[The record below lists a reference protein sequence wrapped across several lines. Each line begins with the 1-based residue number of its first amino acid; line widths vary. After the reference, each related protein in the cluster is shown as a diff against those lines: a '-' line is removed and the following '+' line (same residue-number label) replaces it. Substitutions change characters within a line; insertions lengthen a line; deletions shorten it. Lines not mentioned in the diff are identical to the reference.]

1 MRKMSTFSGT
11 AMRKLFRAVAVFLY
25 ICLGHHKVF
34 LRGLDRGYDEGW
46 DDAVDTV
53 QDWYT
58 CDEDEQEA
66 PF

>member
-1 MRKMSTFSGT
+1 MHKMSTFSGT
-11 AMRKLFRAVAVFLY
+11 ATRKLFRAAVIFLY
-25 ICLGHHKVF
+25 IRLGYRKVF
-34 LRGLDRGYDEGW
+34 LRGLDRGYGDGF

-53 QDWYT
+53 QDWYI